1 MLEAPSTARRA
12 GQWIAVSTLVVSI
25 AGGVA
30 IWLLDRDEFPSLESG
45 LWWAV
50 QTVTTVGY
58 GDHVPAD
65 GVGRGIAAI
74 VMLTGIGFLSVVT
87 ASISAAFVE
96 SARRRRGRNTDD
108 LLLER
113 LQRIEQALEELRATR
128 ESG

>member
-1 MLEAPSTARRA
+1 MLHAPSTARRA
-12 GQWIAVSTLVVSI
+12 GQWIAITTVVVAI

-30 IWLLDRDEFPSLESG
+30 IWLLDRDEFPTIGAG

-58 GDHVPAD
+58 GDHVPAQTE
-65 GVGRGIAAI
+65 GRLVATL
-74 VMLTGIGFLSVVT
+74 VMVTGIGFLSVVT

-96 SARRRRGRNTDD
+96 SARRRRGESRED

-113 LQRIEQALEELRATR
+113 LERIEQTLEELKRR
-128 ESG
+128 DP